1 MERIDTEKIIRAL
14 RCISSE
20 PGEWSGCD
28 GCPYYQRENY
38 NGQPVTGCD
47 CDQIDRDAAE
57 RLEELSDV

>member
-1 MERIDTEKIIRAL
+1 MGRIDTEEIIRAL

-20 PGEWSGCD
+20 PDKWSGCD
-28 GCPYYQRENY
+28 GCPYYH
-38 NGQPVTGCD
+38 